1 MGHGIAQ
8 EFASAGYHVRMHD
21 VTDEHLQTARTQI
34 EKNLKVLAENA
45 IIEEENIHATLQR
58 IQTATELA
66 TVAEN
71 ADFVVEAVTENL
83 PLKQQ
88 IFEELDAI
96 CPPHTILASNTTALM
111 PSQIGVNAKRKDKI
125 LNTHYFNPPYLI
137 PLVELI
143 RSPDTSDETVSVAF
157 ELLTAIGKTPA
168 IIEKEALGF
177 VGPRLQAALIREAF
191 AIVERGIASAE
202 TVDLVVRNSFGRRLS
217 VAGPFEV
224 FELAGWDLVLA
235 AFEELY
241 KDLNSSS
248 DINPLLR
255 QMVESGKLGVKS
267 KEGFYEWTDEKVQA
281 LRDKM
286 NQALIQQAKDGVKSS
301 ADSALFRSH
310 MQGSRQT
317 LLCRSHMQGKLLNIL
332 RSAVHKNRFFLF
344 FPVILVGLVLLGIYH
359 KHVWE
364 YLRELTAAFQSLE
377 TAREYIASYGVLA
390 PIVSAILM
398 IFQSVI
404 APLPAFLITFANG
417 LLFGVWWGAA
427 LSWSSAMLGAALC
440 FFYCPRPRTPGHCQV
455 VK

>member
-1 MGHGIAQ
+1 MTIHNISRIAVIGAGLMGHGIAQ
-8 EFASAGYHVRMHD
+8 EFASAGYHVRLHD

-34 EKNLKVLAENA
+34 EKNLGVLAENA
-45 IIEEENIHATLQR
+45 IIEKGSIPSTLQR

-111 PSQIGVNAKRKDKI
+111 PSQIGINAKRKDKI

-241 KDLNSSS
+241 KDLNSSA
-248 DINPLLR
+248 DINPLLQ

-267 KEGFYEWTDEKVQA
+267 KEGFYEWTDEKVQE

-286 NQALIQQAKDGVKSS
+286 NQVLIQRAKDV
-301 ADSALFRSH
+301 
-310 MQGSRQT
+310 
-317 LLCRSHMQGKLLNIL
+317 
-332 RSAVHKNRFFLF
+332 
-344 FPVILVGLVLLGIYH
+344 
-359 KHVWE
+359 
-364 YLRELTAAFQSLE
+364 
-377 TAREYIASYGVLA
+377 
-390 PIVSAILM
+390 
-398 IFQSVI
+398 
-404 APLPAFLITFANG
+404 
-417 LLFGVWWGAA
+417 
-427 LSWSSAMLGAALC
+427 
-440 FFYCPRPRTPGHCQV
+440 
-455 VK
+455 